1 MKYIFLLIVLV
12 ISSCD
17 TSKKTESISIG
28 TKKTEFIEIKD
39 FPNNLKA
46 KNIIL
51 AIGDGV
57 GPNQITLSRIA
68 IGGLDHRLFIDQIP
82 YLGTSLTHS
91 YNNAYT
97 DSAAAA
103 TAWSTGYK
111 TKNRYLSLD
120 PDKKILDTIVEM
132 LHEKGYASG
141 IVATSSVTHATPAAL
156 YAHIDSRYE
165 YKNIANQ
172 LINSS
177 IDIALGGGK
186 EFFDLNKINDT
197 HYVLTEKESLQ
208 LNFDHSKKLI
218 GLFDDNGINTVGNGI
233 GHDIEA
239 YLDGNTSETIIL
251 NDYYE
256 AELDTYKRGK
266 ITYPLSGLEE
276 GPHSITLKVW
286 DVYNNSSK
294 STLDFEVV
302 NNQEL
307 ALAHVLN
314 YPNPFTTQTE
324 FYFEHNQHCDYLD
337 VQVQIFTVSGKLIKT
352 INKRTHSEGFRSEGI
367 HWNAKDDYGDRIARG
382 VYVYTLRVSSENGE
396 IAEKTEKLVILN

>member
-1 MKYIFLLIVLV
+1 
-12 ISSCD
+12 

-82 YLGTSLTHS
+82 YVGTSLTHS

-97 DSAAAA
+97 DSAAAS
-103 TAWSTGYK
+103 TTWSTGYK

-132 LHEKGYASG
+132 LHKKGYTSG

-186 EFFDLNKINDT
+186 EFFDLNKINGT

-218 GLFDDNGINTVGNGI
+218 GLFDDDGIERSNEKPTQREMTNFALNHLNKQCNGFFLMTEGSQIDWAAHDNDANEMIEEFKDFDLTIGDLINFVNEDNETLLIVTSDHETGGLQILKQDDDKVLVQWGTGRHTSTPVGV
-233 GHDIEA
+233 HA
-239 YLDGNTSETIIL
+239 YGPG
-251 NDYYE
+251 
-256 AELDTYKRGK
+256 AELFQGLMDNTDIHYK
-266 ITYPLSGLEE
+266 ILEA
-276 GPHSITLKVW
+276 IDYK
-286 DVYNNSSK
+286 N
-294 STLDFEVV
+294 LD
-302 NNQEL
+302 NQSC
-307 ALAHVLN
+307 N
-314 YPNPFTTQTE
+314 
-324 FYFEHNQHCDYLD
+324 
-337 VQVQIFTVSGKLIKT
+337 I
-352 INKRTHSEGFRSEGI
+352 
-367 HWNAKDDYGDRIARG
+367 
-382 VYVYTLRVSSENGE
+382 
-396 IAEKTEKLVILN
+396 

>member
-17 TSKKTESISIG
+17 TSKKIESISIG

-46 KNIIL
+46 KNVIL

-111 TKNRYLSLD
+111 TKNRYLSLN
-120 PDKKILDTIVEM
+120 PDKKILETIVEM
-132 LHEKGYASG
+132 LQKKGYTSG

-177 IDIALGGGK
+177 IDIAMGGGK

-218 GLFDDNGINTVGNGI
+218 GLFDDDGIERSDENQ
-233 GHDIEA
+233 
-239 YLDGNTSETIIL
+239 
-251 NDYYE
+251 
-256 AELDTYKRGK
+256 
-266 ITYPLSGLEE
+266 
-276 GPHSITLKVW
+276 LK
-286 DVYNNSSK
+286 
-294 STLDFEVV
+294 
-302 NNQEL
+302 
-307 ALAHVLN
+307 
-314 YPNPFTTQTE
+314 
-324 FYFEHNQHCDYLD
+324 
-337 VQVQIFTVSGKLIKT
+337 
-352 INKRTHSEGFRSEGI
+352 
-367 HWNAKDDYGDRIARG
+367 
-382 VYVYTLRVSSENGE
+382 
-396 IAEKTEKLVILN
+396 EK